1 MAEMSR
7 EALWRGH
14 VERWRASGDSIRG
27 YCRGQGISEPGFHF
41 WKRELQRRDARR
53 AAREQGPAFAEVRL
67 TASPEALLEVV
78 CDTPRRILVHPG
90 FDAETLARVVAA
102 LEGGGAPGAC
112 PC

>member
-1 MAEMSR
+1 MSR
-7 EALWRGH
+7 AAYLARL
-14 VERWRASGDSIRG
+14 ERERLVRAEQ
-27 YCRGQGISEPGFHF
+27 QG
-41 WKRELQRRDARR
+41 RARR

-78 CDTPRRILVHPG
+78 CDTPRRILVHTG

>member
-1 MAEMSR
+1 
-7 EALWRGH
+7 
-14 VERWRASGDSIRG
+14 
-27 YCRGQGISEPGFHF
+27 
-41 WKRELQRRDARR
+41 
-53 AAREQGPAFAEVRL
+53 VRL